1 MVKQLQPPDPQPG
14 QPKTKQQFEQ
24 ERMLDVLFL
33 LDLMFVREEATV
45 KQIVDCLYDIGSIN
59 LINQRVPSR
68 HLKLCARWI
77 ARFSKPAFRFFFLRW
92 FRRNCPQLIADWLY
106 NQVKF
111 EPQQIT
117 KAVEAVEVAEAAQIQ
132 PTPAVTELDL
142 YRQEVR
148 LLHSRVRLLTTLL
161 IGVTVTLGSGLA
173 WALWRSETQS
183 AQQKDTVPVRLVE
196 QLQPC
201 SIPALQPCR

>member
-1 MVKQLQPPDPQPG
+1 M
-14 QPKTKQQFEQ
+14 
-24 ERMLDVLFL
+24 
-33 LDLMFVREEATV
+33 
-45 KQIVDCLYDIGSIN
+45 
-59 LINQRVPSR
+59 
-68 HLKLCARWI
+68 
-77 ARFSKPAFRFFFLRW
+77 
-92 FRRNCPQLIADWLY
+92 
-106 NQVKF
+106 KF

-117 KAVEAVEVAEAAQIQ
+117 KAIEAVEVAEAAQIQ

>member
-1 MVKQLQPPDPQPG
+1 MDC
-14 QPKTKQQFEQ
+14 T
-24 ERMLDVLFL
+24 L
-33 LDLMFVREEATV
+33 LKASLS
-45 KQIVDCLYDIGSIN
+45 L
-59 LINQRVPSR
+59 
-68 HLKLCARWI
+68 
-77 ARFSKPAFRFFFLRW
+77 FFLRW

-117 KAVEAVEVAEAAQIQ
+117 KAIEAVEVAEAAQIQ